1 MRIWSMTADQIAL
14 CGKYIHAVW
23 LICWLCVALQVPC
36 EVGQTS
42 CECPV
47 SASECEFDLT
57 INYLQTFASYSV
69 GDDGSIDPL
78 DGYIYTINSSGQV
91 CVI

>member
-1 MRIWSMTADQIAL
+1 MHYVGIYSR
-14 CGKYIHAVW
+14 CVVNR
-23 LICWLCVALQVPC
+23 WLCVALQVPC
-36 EVGQTS
+36 GVGQTS

-69 GDDGSIDPL
+69 GDDGTIDPL

>member
-1 MRIWSMTADQIAL
+1 M
-14 CGKYIHAVW
+14 
-23 LICWLCVALQVPC
+23 
-36 EVGQTS
+36 GQTS

-57 INYLQTFASYSV
+57 VNYLQTFASYSV
-69 GDDGSIDPL
+69 GDDGTIDPL

-91 CVI
+91 CVYRAHSQPLCDREPLPIHTRLIS